1 MKKFLMYVIF
11 YWEIKVMTTENI
23 NLEKLIAELESI
35 VNKMESDDLNVEDSL
50 KSYEKGI
57 SLIKNAQNKL
67 KKIEQK
73 VEILSKE
80 GTLEN
85 FNADE

>member
-1 MKKFLMYVIF
+1 
-11 YWEIKVMTTENI
+11 MTTENI
-23 NLEKLIAELESI
+23 NLEKLIAELESL

-57 SLIKNAQNKL
+57 SLIKNAQIKL

-85 FNADE
+85 FNTDE

>member
-1 MKKFLMYVIF
+1 
-11 YWEIKVMTTENI
+11 MTTENI

-80 GTLEN
+80 GNLEN
-85 FNADE
+85 FNTDE

>member
-1 MKKFLMYVIF
+1 
-11 YWEIKVMTTENI
+11 MTEENI
-23 NLEKLIAELESI
+23 NIEKLLNELESI
-35 VNKMESDDLNVEDSL
+35 VNKMECDDLNVEDSL

-57 SLIKNAQNKL
+57 SLIKNAQSKL

-80 GTLEN
+80 GALKN
-85 FNADE
+85 FNTNE

>member
-1 MKKFLMYVIF
+1 
-11 YWEIKVMTTENI
+11 MTTENI

-35 VNKMESDDLNVEDSL
+35 VNKMESDDLNIEDSL

-80 GTLEN
+80 STLEN
-85 FNADE
+85 FHTDE

>member
-1 MKKFLMYVIF
+1 
-11 YWEIKVMTTENI
+11 MTTENI

-57 SLIKNAQNKL
+57 SLIKNAQKKL

-80 GTLEN
+80 GNLEN
-85 FNADE
+85 FNTDE

>member
-1 MKKFLMYVIF
+1 
-11 YWEIKVMTTENI
+11 MTEENI
-23 NLEKLIAELESI
+23 NIEKLLNELESI
-35 VNKMESDDLNVEDSL
+35 VNKMECDDLNVEDSL

-57 SLIKNAQNKL
+57 SLIKNAQSRL

-80 GTLEN
+80 GALEN
-85 FNADE
+85 FNTNE

>member
-1 MKKFLMYVIF
+1 
-11 YWEIKVMTTENI
+11 MTTENI

-35 VNKMESDDLNVEDSL
+35 VNKMESDDLNIEDSL

>member
-1 MKKFLMYVIF
+1 
-11 YWEIKVMTTENI
+11 MTTENI

-35 VNKMESDDLNVEDSL
+35 VNKMESDDLNIEDSL

-57 SLIKNAQNKL
+57 SLIKNAQKKL

-85 FNADE
+85 FNSDE

>member
-1 MKKFLMYVIF
+1 
-11 YWEIKVMTTENI
+11 MTTENI

-80 GTLEN
+80 GNLEN
-85 FNADE
+85 FNTNE

>member
-1 MKKFLMYVIF
+1 
-11 YWEIKVMTTENI
+11 MTTENI

-35 VNKMESDDLNVEDSL
+35 INKMESDDLNVEDSL

-57 SLIKNAQNKL
+57 SLIKNAQKKL

-80 GTLEN
+80 GNLEN
-85 FNADE
+85 FNTDE

>member
-1 MKKFLMYVIF
+1 
-11 YWEIKVMTTENI
+11 MTTENI
-23 NLEKLIAELESI
+23 NLEKLIVELESI

-80 GTLEN
+80 GNLEN
-85 FNADE
+85 FNTDE

>member
-1 MKKFLMYVIF
+1 
-11 YWEIKVMTTENI
+11 MTTENI

-35 VNKMESDDLNVEDSL
+35 VNKMESDDLNIEDSL
-50 KSYEKGI
+50 KSYEKGV
-57 SLIKNAQNKL
+57 SLIKNAQKKL

-80 GTLEN
+80 GNLEH
-85 FNADE
+85 FNTDE

>member
-1 MKKFLMYVIF
+1 
-11 YWEIKVMTTENI
+11 MTTKNI

-57 SLIKNAQNKL
+57 SLIKNAQKKL

-80 GTLEN
+80 GNLEN
-85 FNADE
+85 FNTDE

>member
-1 MKKFLMYVIF
+1 
-11 YWEIKVMTTENI
+11 MTEENI

-57 SLIKNAQNKL
+57 SLIKNAQIKL

-85 FNADE
+85 FNTDE

>member
-1 MKKFLMYVIF
+1 MI
-11 YWEIKVMTTENI
+11 EENI
-23 NLEKLIAELESI
+23 NIEKLLNELESI
-35 VNKMESDDLNVEDSL
+35 VNKMECDDLNVEDSL

-57 SLIKNAQNKL
+57 SLIKNAQSKL

-80 GTLEN
+80 GALEN
-85 FNADE
+85 FNTNE

>member
-1 MKKFLMYVIF
+1 
-11 YWEIKVMTTENI
+11 MTEENI
-23 NLEKLIAELESI
+23 NIEKLLNELESI
-35 VNKMESDDLNVEDSL
+35 VNKMECDDLNVEDSL

-57 SLIKNAQNKL
+57 SLIKNAQSKL

-80 GTLEN
+80 GALEN
-85 FNADE
+85 FNSNE

>member
-1 MKKFLMYVIF
+1 
-11 YWEIKVMTTENI
+11 MTTENI

-50 KSYEKGI
+50 NSYEKGI
-57 SLIKNAQNKL
+57 SLIKNAQKKL

-80 GTLEN
+80 GNLEN
-85 FNADE
+85 FNTDE

>member
-1 MKKFLMYVIF
+1 
-11 YWEIKVMTTENI
+11 MTTENI

-50 KSYEKGI
+50 KSYETGI
-57 SLIKNAQNKL
+57 SLIKNAQKKL

-80 GTLEN
+80 GNLEN
-85 FNADE
+85 FNTDE

>member
-1 MKKFLMYVIF
+1 
-11 YWEIKVMTTENI
+11 MTTENI

-73 VEILSKE
+73 VEILSKD
-80 GTLEN
+80 GNLEN
-85 FNADE
+85 FNTHE

>member
-1 MKKFLMYVIF
+1 
-11 YWEIKVMTTENI
+11 MTTENI

-80 GTLEN
+80 GILEN
-85 FNADE
+85 FNTDE

>member
-1 MKKFLMYVIF
+1 
-11 YWEIKVMTTENI
+11 MTTENI

-80 GTLEN
+80 GNLEI
-85 FNADE
+85 FNTDE

>member
-1 MKKFLMYVIF
+1 
-11 YWEIKVMTTENI
+11 MTTENI

-80 GTLEN
+80 GTLKN
-85 FNADE
+85 FHTDE

>member
-1 MKKFLMYVIF
+1 
-11 YWEIKVMTTENI
+11 MTTENI

-73 VEILSKE
+73 VEVLSKE

-85 FNADE
+85 FNTDE

>member
-1 MKKFLMYVIF
+1 
-11 YWEIKVMTTENI
+11 MTTENI
-23 NLEKLIAELESI
+23 NLDKLITELESI
-35 VNKMESDDLNVEDSL
+35 VNKMESDELNVEDSL

-73 VEILSKE
+73 EEILSKE

-85 FNADE
+85 FNTDE

>member
-1 MKKFLMYVIF
+1 
-11 YWEIKVMTTENI
+11 MTTENI
-23 NLEKLIAELESI
+23 NLEKLIAELELI
-35 VNKMESDDLNVEDSL
+35 VNKMERDDLNVEDSL

-57 SLIKNAQNKL
+57 SLIKNAQIKL

-80 GTLEN
+80 GTLVN
-85 FNADE
+85 FKTDE

>member
-1 MKKFLMYVIF
+1 
-11 YWEIKVMTTENI
+11 MTTENI

-35 VNKMESDDLNVEDSL
+35 VNKMERDDLNVEDSL

-57 SLIKNAQNKL
+57 SLIKNAQKKL

>member
-1 MKKFLMYVIF
+1 
-11 YWEIKVMTTENI
+11 MTTENI

-35 VNKMESDDLNVEDSL
+35 VNKMECDDLNVEDSL

>member
-1 MKKFLMYVIF
+1 
-11 YWEIKVMTTENI
+11 MTTENI

-35 VNKMESDDLNVEDSL
+35 VNKMERDDLNVEDSL

-57 SLIKNAQNKL
+57 SLIKNAQKKL

-80 GTLEN
+80 GNLEN
-85 FNADE
+85 FNTDE

>member
-1 MKKFLMYVIF
+1 
-11 YWEIKVMTTENI
+11 MTTENI
-23 NLEKLIAELESI
+23 NLEKLIAELELI

-50 KSYEKGI
+50 KSYEKRI
-57 SLIKNAQNKL
+57 SLIKNAQIKL

-85 FNADE
+85 FNTDE

>member
-1 MKKFLMYVIF
+1 
-11 YWEIKVMTTENI
+11 MTTENI

-57 SLIKNAQNKL
+57 SLIKNAQKKL

-80 GTLEN
+80 GNLEN
-85 FNADE
+85 FHTDE

>member
-1 MKKFLMYVIF
+1 
-11 YWEIKVMTTENI
+11 MTTENI

-80 GTLEN
+80 GT
-85 FNADE
+85 FRKF